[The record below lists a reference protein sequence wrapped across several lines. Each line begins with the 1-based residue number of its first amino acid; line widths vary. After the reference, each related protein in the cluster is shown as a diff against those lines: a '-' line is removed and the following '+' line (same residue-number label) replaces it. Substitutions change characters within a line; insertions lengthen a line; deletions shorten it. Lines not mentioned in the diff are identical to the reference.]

1 LENYPFQYKV
11 AKAESKKLVKRDKIN
26 RMNDDLDEIGNL
38 PSDKQ
43 FFLAMKRL
51 NTPKRNIIWGS
62 KDKNGKILTSK
73 DGILERWASF
83 YQDLYDDQNSHNEI
97 NIPDNIPDIPSVTT
111 KKYMLLSK
119 NLEQVKVQALTVST
133 HWQYPLLNSG
143 GETLIK
149 IPQKLFNLI
158 QETGETPTYFK
169 KAVIV
174 VLFKKGD
181 RWECKNYRPISL
193 LSHIYKLFMTIIG
206 ARIIDDL

>member
-1 LENYPFQYKV
+1 
-11 AKAESKKLVKRDKIN
+11 
-26 RMNDDLDEIGNL
+26 MNDDLDEIGNL

-133 HWQYPLLNSG
+133 H
-143 GETLIK
+143 
-149 IPQKLFNLI
+149 
-158 QETGETPTYFK
+158 
-169 KAVIV
+169 
-174 VLFKKGD
+174 
-181 RWECKNYRPISL
+181 
-193 LSHIYKLFMTIIG
+193 
-206 ARIIDDL
+206 